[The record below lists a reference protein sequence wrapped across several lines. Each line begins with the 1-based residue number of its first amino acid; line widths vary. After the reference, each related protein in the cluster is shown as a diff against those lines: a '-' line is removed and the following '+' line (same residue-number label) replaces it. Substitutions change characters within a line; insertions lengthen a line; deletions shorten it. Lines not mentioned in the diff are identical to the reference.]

1 MTDAHD
7 DPLPPLGER
16 TPGRRRQPDPDGTPW
31 HSRAPVVGLAGIAI
45 GMLLGLG
52 LAALTDDDGERA
64 AVDLEEPATTTAPR
78 RTTTTVAT
86 LPRECADAIRSAEQS
101 LALLDQ
107 AFQSVRRFDVA
118 EIDRMLSELQD
129 VRRSLTDRVRACVE
143 RA

>member
-7 DPLPPLGER
+7 EPLPPLGER
-16 TPGRRRQPDPDGTPW
+16 TPRRQQPDAGTPW
-31 HSRAPVVGLAGIAI
+31 YRRAPVVGLVGLAI

-52 LAALTDDDGERA
+52 LAAAFTDDDGERA
-64 AVDLEEPATTTAPR
+64 AVEEPVETTAPR

-86 LPRECADAIRSAEQS
+86 LPPACAEAIRSAEQS